1 MRSALVPERAVGAE
15 EGAGVNR
22 FSFYVR
28 RVFHRLGQLGV
39 KMTRGYGLTPSR
51 FDLMRAIECQRQTWV
66 PHRDVRELLGVRGP
80 TVSRMVKALVERGYL
95 VRRRD
100 PEDARRS
107 QIGLTRTGRR
117 ALCCAFRHIVKS
129 GYMREVTGR
138 ALSDHEDF
146 GRASNALTAR
156 CYADMMELLESLR
169 RNLGDTS
176 RFQQPDDGS
185 RPLPIEHPIFE
196 PDHDEQ
202 GNWPGDDP
210 PLYDWIANNLPL
222 PGMMPEIP
230 SAIAA

>member
-1 MRSALVPERAVGAE
+1 LK
-15 EGAGVNR
+15 
-22 FSFYVR
+22 

-39 KMTRGYGLTPSR
+39 IMTRGYGLTPSR
-51 FDLMRAIECQRQTWV
+51 FDLMRAIECQRQKWV

-80 TVSRMVKALVERGYL
+80 TVSRMVTALVERGYL

-107 QIGLTRTGRR
+107 QIGLTRLGRR

-138 ALSDHEDF
+138 ALSDYEDF
-146 GRASNALTAR
+146 GRADDAETAR
-156 CYADMMELLESLR
+156 CVGQMMALLDSLR

-176 RFQQPDDGS
+176 RFEHADDGT

-196 PDHDEQ
+196 PDHDEK

-210 PLYDWIANNLPL
+210 PLYVWIAANLPL
-222 PGMMPEIP
+222 PGALPANDDET
-230 SAIAA
+230 SLNVGRGETRRN